1 MDESDINEL
10 DFTIEFN
17 SPLDNT
23 VEMPLFTE
31 ADERLRALADDRDD
45 MRGAAVNIRMPGKGE
60 KGFLYEATVA
70 VYMRPEQVA
79 ATEKHQEPRGALN
92 GALSAVERQ
101 VREKR
106 AKLKKRWEQPG
117 NKPVTQEI
125 VETVAAQE
133 MELLDEFP
141 VDTNEDRNE

>member
-1 MDESDINEL
+1 MSDTQVDEL

-17 SPLDNT
+17 SPLDN
-23 VEMPLFTE
+23 PLE
-31 ADERLRALADDRDD
+31 ADLFNEADSRLRALADERDD

-92 GALSAVERQ
+92 GALTAVERQ

-117 NKPVTQEI
+117 NKPITQEVI
-125 VETVAAQE
+125 ETVAAQD

-141 VDTNEDRNE
+141 TDEEEDRNE